1 MISFKFGM
9 LLIFRLPY
17 LMGQEEKVPAV
28 PGSQERDEYMGE
40 QHPWWKVAVP
50 PSNPTTD
57 QTLMDCPESGLK
69 LGWVFGNSTS
79 WLRQVREILYMW
91 VVLVVYLP
99 VPTTNLKILA
109 RITLTVECIRTC
121 IFLCLFDVE
130 IQGRV

>member
-50 PSNPTTD
+50 PSNPSTD
-57 QTLMDCPESGLK
+57 ETLMDCPESGLK

-99 VPTTNLKILA
+99 VPTTI
-109 RITLTVECIRTC
+109 
-121 IFLCLFDVE
+121 
-130 IQGRV
+130 

>member
-1 MISFKFGM
+1 M
-9 LLIFRLPY
+9 FRLPY

-57 QTLMDCPESGLK
+57 ETLMDSPESGLK

-79 WLRQVREILYMW
+79 WLRQVRE
-91 VVLVVYLP
+91 VFSVHVGGTRC
-99 VPTTNLKILA
+99 VPSSTDNNLNILA
-109 RITLTVECIRTC
+109 RITVTVECIRTC
-121 IFLCLFDVE
+121 IFLCLFDVS
-130 IQGRV
+130 IQ

>member
-57 QTLMDCPESGLK
+57 ETLMDSPESGLK

-79 WLRQVREILYMW
+79 WLRQVREVLYML

-99 VPTTNLKILA
+99 VPTTI
-109 RITLTVECIRTC
+109 
-121 IFLCLFDVE
+121 
-130 IQGRV
+130 